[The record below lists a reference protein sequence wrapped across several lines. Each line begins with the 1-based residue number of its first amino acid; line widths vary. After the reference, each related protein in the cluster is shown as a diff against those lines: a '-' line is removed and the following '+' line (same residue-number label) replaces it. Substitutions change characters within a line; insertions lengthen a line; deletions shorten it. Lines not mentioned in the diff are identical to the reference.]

1 MDATA
6 SSLLP
11 RLSTI
16 PRDAPRPAPMEE
28 TRSTETAEPESDQML
43 MARYRDGDAA
53 AFNRLYRRYRAPVRR
68 FVAKLCSGQDEADEI
83 VQEVW
88 LAVIRGARSY
98 RPTARF
104 TTYLFSIAHRRL
116 QDHWRSRHRRGN
128 AFGAADSVPDLHE
141 IADES
146 ATVPEDWAAH
156 AELRSALMAAIAR
169 LPAPQRAVFLLKAEA
184 DLSLEEIA
192 AATGA
197 SVEATK
203 SRMRYA
209 LTRLRAQLATWGRRE
224 TRST

>member
-6 SSLLP
+6 SSILP
-11 RLSTI
+11 DLDTI
-16 PRDAPRPAPMEE
+16 PLDTARPAPMEE
-28 TRSTETAEPESDQML
+28 TRSTEAAASDQML
-43 MARYRDGDAA
+43 MERYRDGDAA
-53 AFNRLYRRYRAPVRR
+53 AFNELYRRYRAPVRR
-68 FVAKLCSGQDEADEI
+68 FVAKVCWGQDQADEI

-116 QDHWRSRHRRGN
+116 QDHWRSHDRHFR
-128 AFGAADSVPDLHE
+128 AFGPVGPAPDLYE
-141 IADES
+141 IADAG

-156 AELRSALMAAIAR
+156 AELRSALMAAIDR
-169 LPAPQRAVFLLKAEA
+169 LPPPQRAVFLLKAEA
-184 DLSLEEIA
+184 ELSLEEIA

-209 LTRLRAQLATWGRRE
+209 VARLRAQLATWASQE
-224 TRST
+224 TRI

>member
-6 SSLLP
+6 SSILP
-11 RLSTI
+11 DLSTLS
-16 PRDAPRPAPMEE
+16 PDAPRRAPMEE
-28 TRSTETAEPESDQML
+28 PRSNGTADSDQML
-43 MARYRDGDAA
+43 MERYRDGDGA
-53 AFNRLYRRYRAPVRR
+53 AFNELYRRHRAPVRR
-68 FVAKLCSGQDEADEI
+68 FVAKLCWGQDQADEI

-116 QDHWRSRHRRGN
+116 QDHWRLRSRHSH
-128 AFGAADSVPDLHE
+128 AFSPVDPAPDPDE
-141 IADES
+141 VADEG
-146 ATVPEDWAAH
+146 APVPEDWATH
-156 AELRSALMAAIAR
+156 AELRSALMAAIDR
-169 LPAPQRAVFLLKAEA
+169 LPPPQRAVFLLKAEA
-184 DLSLEEIA
+184 ELSLEEIA

-209 LTRLRAQLATWGRRE
+209 VARLRAELSMWGNQA
-224 TRST
+224 RSI